1 MQNYKDPYLK
11 EETYEDVYQFVKKQ
25 LELGSTVSS
34 IANAMLGNRKGE
46 LIITKW
52 YGTSLMGLNREEQIC
67 IFTSFINKELG
78 EYIPQSCVS
87 SNVKERLLKLFSGL
101 DLDVYGDYLT
111 ELMSKVG
118 YQEVNNHI
126 TEIIASFQPY
136 MMENRKEEFE
146 SMSGKELQ
154 VALVN
159 YIKENL
165 QVCSKENETI

>member
-11 EETYEDVYQFVKKQ
+11 EETYEDVYRFVKKQ
-25 LELGSTVSS
+25 LELGSTVGS

-67 IFTSFINKELG
+67 IFTRFINEELG
-78 EYIPQSCVS
+78 EYIPKICLSKDVQ
-87 SNVKERLLKLFSGL
+87 ERVMQILNDI
-101 DLDVYGDYLT
+101 DLDAYGDYLT

-118 YQEVNNHI
+118 YREVNNHI
-126 TEIIASFQPY
+126 TEIIASFHPY

-146 SMSGKELQ
+146 AMSGKELQ

-165 QVCSKENETI
+165 QICSKEDETI